1 MGGSNFPTIN
11 SIFAMLYFLLKV
23 LISAV
28 LVATVAEV
36 AKRSSIWAAM
46 LASLPLVSLLAIIW
60 IYIDTK
66 DVERITALSKDIF
79 WLVIPS
85 LLLFIL
91 LPQLLQRGV
100 SFWPSIAASSI
111 ATMAAYALTLKLIA

>member
-1 MGGSNFPTIN
+1 
-11 SIFAMLYFLLKV
+11 MLYFLLKV

>member
-1 MGGSNFPTIN
+1 
-11 SIFAMLYFLLKV
+11 MLYFLLKV

-28 LVATVAEV
+28 LVATVSEI

-66 DVERITALSKDIF
+66 DVERVTALSKDIL

-85 LLLFIL
+85 LLFFIL

-100 SFWPSIAASSI
+100 HFWPSLATSSI
-111 ATMAAYALTLKLIA
+111 VTMVGYAITLKLIN